1 LLLDSTLPNN
11 HLVSYYI
18 NMKKKLLALFI
29 VLVVIVGVYN
39 YNKKLPAG
47 LNYAS
52 PEFTISTEAVQLLT
66 DITQHSD
73 TDETQ
78 YQHEIFDT
86 ILDMI
91 ARAES
96 FVLLDMF
103 LFNDHLGKT
112 SPNDIY
118 RQLSGELTDA
128 LVSKKGASPQT
139 EIVVVTDIMNT
150 AYGGYWPEHFKALEE
165 AGVKVIFTNLKALP
179 DSNPLYSAWW
189 RTILQW
195 LPDVPGVKFP
205 NVFDSE
211 KPKIGLKAALRT
223 LNFKANH
230 RKIVVTD
237 FLTDDGVRWQ
247 TLVTSLNPHDGSSG
261 HSNSALLVQDNTF
274 SVSAIKSEIAVVNFS
289 NGSVSMPNIDSIAPS
304 PEETN
309 LTVQLLTENTIK
321 QAVLEALKATEAN
334 DTIQL
339 AMFYFSDRDI
349 IKELKNALNRGV
361 TMELLL
367 DANKDAFGREKNGV
381 PNRPV
386 ASELMAT
393 ESSHLTVRW
402 CYTQGEQCHSK
413 LLLIT
418 RGNEQELILGS
429 ANFTKRNLDNFNL
442 ETNIRVVGDAE
453 APVLS
458 DAQTFFTNQWNNHA
472 VAYEVFAE
480 DNWLKKW
487 QYRFGEWSGLSHY

>member
-1 LLLDSTLPNN
+1 
-11 HLVSYYI
+11 
-18 NMKKKLLALFI
+18 MKKKLSALDI
-29 VLVVIVGVYN
+29 VLLVIVGVYN

-47 LNYAS
+47 LNYTS
-52 PEFTISTEAVQLLT
+52 PEFIVSADSIEFLADVTKHDA
-66 DITQHSD
+66 

-91 ARAES
+91 AGAES

-112 SPNDIY
+112 SPDDIY

-128 LVSKKGASPQT
+128 LVSKKVTSPQT
-139 EIVVVTDIMNT
+139 EIVVITDIMNT
-150 AYGGYWPEHFKALEE
+150 AYGGYLPEHFKVLEE

-189 RTILQW
+189 RTLLQW

-230 RKIVVTD
+230 RKLITVD
-237 FLTDDGVRWQ
+237 YLTDDGVRWQ

-261 HSNSALLVQDNTF
+261 HSNSALLVRDNAF
-274 SVSAIKSEIAVVNFS
+274 SATAIQSEIAVVNFS
-289 NGSVSMPNIDSIAPS
+289 NGSVSMPNIDLTATS

-309 LTVQLLTENTIK
+309 VTVQLLTENAIK
-321 QAVLEALKATEAN
+321 QTVLEAIKVTEAN

-386 ASELMAT
+386 ASELMVT
-393 ESSHLTVRW
+393 ESDHLTVRW
-402 CYTQGEQCHSK
+402 CYTEGEQCHSK
-413 LLLIT
+413 LLLVT
-418 RGNEQELILGS
+418 RGSEQELILGS
-429 ANFTKRNLDNFNL
+429 ANYTRRNLDNFNL
-442 ETNIRVVGDAE
+442 ETNVRVVGNSAI
-453 APVLS
+453 PVLV
-458 DAQTFFTNQWNNHA
+458 DAQTFF
-472 VAYEVFAE
+472 Y
-480 DNWLKKW
+480 
-487 QYRFGEWSGLSHY
+487 